1 MLVENQKDIM
11 TIERY
16 VRILYA
22 PARLPKDRLL
32 DALEQIDNIHKERP
46 AKQKKLRKM
55 LDDLY
60 RLYSQS
66 PTLEIDEMKV
76 YFQHQE
82 MNLGEFFYRKRDQ
95 A

>member
-1 MLVENQKDIM
+1 MGKSTNEKIFDLKKKVNTMLVENQKDIM
-11 TIERY
+11 TVERY

-22 PARLPKDRLL
+22 PARLPKSKLL
-32 DALEQIDNIHKERP
+32 DALEQIDNIHKERTP
-46 AKQKKLRKM
+46 KQKKLRKM

-76 YFQHQE
+76 
-82 MNLGEFFYRKRDQ
+82 
-95 A
+95 

>member
-1 MLVENQKDIM
+1 MIVENQKDIM

-16 VRILYA
+16 VRIMYA
-22 PARLPKDRLL
+22 PARLPKSKLL
-32 DALEQIDNIHKERP
+32 DALDQIDNIHKERTP
-46 AKQKKLRKM
+46 KQKKLRKM

-76 YFQHQE
+76 
-82 MNLGEFFYRKRDQ
+82 
-95 A
+95 

>member
-1 MLVENQKDIM
+1 MLVDNQRDTM

-32 DALEQIDNIHKERP
+32 DALDQIDNIHKERTP
-46 AKQKKLRKM
+46 KQKKLRKM

-66 PTLEIDEMKV
+66 PTLEIDELKV
-76 YFQHQE
+76 
-82 MNLGEFFYRKRDQ
+82 
-95 A
+95 

>member
-1 MLVENQKDIM
+1 VLVDNQRDTM

-46 AKQKKLRKM
+46 TKQKKLRKM

-60 RLYSQS
+60 RLYSES

-76 YFQHQE
+76 
-82 MNLGEFFYRKRDQ
+82 
-95 A
+95 

>member
-1 MLVENQKDIM
+1 MLVDNQRDTM

-46 AKQKKLRKM
+46 SKQKKLRKM
-55 LDDLY
+55 LADLY

-76 YFQHQE
+76 
-82 MNLGEFFYRKRDQ
+82 
-95 A
+95 

>member
-1 MLVENQKDIM
+1 MLVDNQRDTM

-32 DALEQIDNIHKERP
+32 DALDQIDNIHKERP
-46 AKQKKLRKM
+46 SKQKKLRKM

-76 YFQHQE
+76 
-82 MNLGEFFYRKRDQ
+82 
-95 A
+95 

>member
-1 MLVENQKDIM
+1 MIVENQRDIM

-32 DALEQIDNIHKERP
+32 DALDQIDHIHKERP
-46 AKQKKLRKM
+46 PKQKKLRKM

-60 RLYSQS
+60 QLYSES
-66 PTLEIDEMKV
+66 PTLEM
-76 YFQHQE
+76 
-82 MNLGEFFYRKRDQ
+82 GEVK

>member
-1 MLVENQKDIM
+1 MLVDNQRDIM

-46 AKQKKLRKM
+46 SKQKKLRKM

-76 YFQHQE
+76 
-82 MNLGEFFYRKRDQ
+82 
-95 A
+95 

>member
-1 MLVENQKDIM
+1 MGKSTNEKIFDLKKKVNTMLVENQKDIM
-11 TIERY
+11 TVERY

-32 DALEQIDNIHKERP
+32 DALEQIDNIHKER
-46 AKQKKLRKM
+46 AGKQKKLRKM

-60 RLYSQS
+60 RLYTQS

-76 YFQHQE
+76 
-82 MNLGEFFYRKRDQ
+82 
-95 A
+95 

>member
-1 MLVENQKDIM
+1 MGKSTNEKIFDLKRKINTMLVENQKDIM

-46 AKQKKLRKM
+46 SKQKKLRKM

-76 YFQHQE
+76 
-82 MNLGEFFYRKRDQ
+82 
-95 A
+95 

>member
-1 MLVENQKDIM
+1 MLVDNQRDVM

-32 DALEQIDNIHKERP
+32 DALEQIDHIHKERP
-46 AKQKKLRKM
+46 SKQKKLRKM
-55 LDDLY
+55 LDELY
-60 RLYSQS
+60 LLYSQS

-76 YFQHQE
+76 
-82 MNLGEFFYRKRDQ
+82 
-95 A
+95 

>member
-1 MLVENQKDIM
+1 MLVDNQRDTM

-32 DALEQIDNIHKERP
+32 DALEQIDHIHKERP
-46 AKQKKLRKM
+46 SKQKKLRKM
-55 LDDLY
+55 LDELY
-60 RLYSQS
+60 LLYSQS

-76 YFQHQE
+76 
-82 MNLGEFFYRKRDQ
+82 
-95 A
+95 

>member
-1 MLVENQKDIM
+1 MLKKSTNEKIFDLKRKINTVIIETQKDIM

-32 DALEQIDNIHKERP
+32 DSLDQIDIIHKDRP

-55 LDDLY
+55 LDELY
-60 RLYSQS
+60 RLYTES
-66 PTLEIDEMKV
+66 PTLELNEVKI
-76 YFQHQE
+76 
-82 MNLGEFFYRKRDQ
+82 
-95 A
+95 

>member
-1 MLVENQKDIM
+1 MGKSTNEKIFDLKRKINTMLVENQKDIM

-32 DALEQIDNIHKERP
+32 DALEQIDSIHKER
-46 AKQKKLRKM
+46 AGKQKKLRKM

-76 YFQHQE
+76 
-82 MNLGEFFYRKRDQ
+82 
-95 A
+95 

>member
-1 MLVENQKDIM
+1 MIVENQKDIM

-22 PARLPKDRLL
+22 PARLPKSKLL
-32 DALEQIDNIHKERP
+32 DALDQIDNIHKER
-46 AKQKKLRKM
+46 AGKQKKLRKM

-60 RLYSQS
+60 RLYTQS

-76 YFQHQE
+76 
-82 MNLGEFFYRKRDQ
+82 
-95 A
+95 